1 MTTPAGTAGVPAPS
15 DRERIEADVTRDRI
29 VELQLVP
36 VKGNFDAAHLREVN
50 RRIFQDMPGKGFDDV
65 KPGQYRPEVTSGD
78 WMKNRGR
85 ETASG
90 NFFVAYSPMNAASQ
104 AKIEAV
110 LQDAKPAKLAQ
121 LDTQEFTKT
130 IAKVY
135 AELDY
140 LHPFA
145 DGNSRTLRTFTKQ
158 LANEAGFE
166 LDWERF
172 NRSAGTRDALYVARD
187 KAVNAIAVP
196 QMTNERSMM
205 RIVGSMDRLE
215 ANKNLEQLLEGAA
228 RPLRAIA
235 FEQQTAA
242 DALRKHPELEGSYK
256 TLTAATR
263 FSRTLENQ
271 ADQVKFVADTRA
283 AIQAR
288 LETGQLP
295 PPPLMKG
302 RDQGRER

>member
-36 VKGNFDAAHLREVN
+36 VRGNFDAAHLREVN
-50 RRIFQDMPGKGFDDV
+50 RRIFQDMPGKGFADV
-65 KPGQYRPEVTSGD
+65 TPGRYRPEIASGD
-78 WMKNRGR
+78 WMKNRGL

-90 NFFVAYSPMNAASQ
+90 NFFGAYSPMNAASQ
-104 AKIEAV
+104 AKIEDV
-110 LQDAKPAKLAQ
+110 LKAAKPARLAQ
-121 LDTQEFTKT
+121 LDTAEFTKT
-130 IAKVY
+130 IAKAY

-158 LANEAGFE
+158 LANEAGYE

-187 KAVNAIAVP
+187 KAVNTIALP

-205 RIVGSMDRLE
+205 RIVGSMDRLD
-215 ANKNLEQLLEGAA
+215 ANKNLEQILEGAA

-235 FEQQTAA
+235 FEQQPAA
-242 DALRKHPELEGSYK
+242 EALREHPELEGAYK
-256 TLTAATR
+256 TLAAAMS
-263 FSRTLENQ
+263 FSRKLDRDDQ
-271 ADQVKFVADTRA
+271 ARFVAQTRA
-283 AIQAR
+283 SIQTT
-288 LETGQLP
+288 LETGKVP
-295 PPPLMKG
+295 PPPPMKE

>member
-1 MTTPAGTAGVPAPS
+1 MSSAGAAGAPTPA
-15 DRERIEADVTRDRI
+15 DRERIEGEVTAYRQI
-29 VELQLVP
+29 ELRLDP

-50 RRIFQDMPGKGFDDV
+50 RRIFQDMPGRGFDDV
-65 KPGQYRPEVTSGD
+65 KPGQYRPEVASGD
-78 WMKNRGR
+78 WMKNRGLA
-85 ETASG
+85 TAGG

-110 LQDAKPAKLAQ
+110 LQDAKPVKLAQ

-187 KAVNAIAVP
+187 KAVNAIALP

-215 ANKNLEQLLEGAA
+215 ANKNLEQILEGAA

-235 FEQQTAA
+235 FEQLTAA
-242 DALRKHPELEGSYK
+242 DGRRKHPELEGAYK
-256 TLTAATR
+256 TLSAATS

-271 ADQVKFVADTRA
+271 ADQVLFVANTRA

-288 LETGQLP
+288 LETGKLP
-295 PPPLMKG
+295 PPPLMKE

>member
-15 DRERIEADVTRDRI
+15 DRERIEGDVTRDRI
-29 VELQLVP
+29 IELQLVP
-36 VKGNFDAAHLREVN
+36 VGGNFDAAHLREVN
-50 RRIFQDMPGKGFDDV
+50 RRIFQDMPGKGFADV
-65 KPGQYRPEVTSGD
+65 TPGQYRPEVASGD
-78 WMKNRGR
+78 WMKNRGLDT
-85 ETASG
+85 ESG

-104 AKIEAV
+104 AKIEDV
-110 LQDAKPAKLAQ
+110 LKDAKPARLAQ
-121 LDTQEFTKT
+121 LDTAEFTKT

-158 LANEAGFE
+158 LANEAGYE

-187 KAVNAIAVP
+187 KTVNAIALP

-205 RIVGSMDRLE
+205 RIVGSMNRLD
-215 ANKNLEQLLEGAA
+215 ANRNLEQVLEGAA

-235 FEQQTAA
+235 FEQQPAA
-242 DALRKHPELEGSYK
+242 EALREHPELEGAYK
-256 TLTAATR
+256 TLAAAMS
-263 FSRTLENQ
+263 FSRKLDRDDQ
-271 ADQVKFVADTRA
+271 ARFVAQTRA
-283 AIQAR
+283 SIQTT
-288 LETGQLP
+288 LETGKVP
-295 PPPLMKG
+295 PPPPMKE